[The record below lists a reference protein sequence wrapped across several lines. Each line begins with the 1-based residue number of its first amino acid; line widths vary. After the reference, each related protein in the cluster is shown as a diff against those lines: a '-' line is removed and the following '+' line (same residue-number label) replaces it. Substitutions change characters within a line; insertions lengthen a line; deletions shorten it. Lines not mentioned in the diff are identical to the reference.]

1 MLFRR
6 SLLCIAINATLSL
19 HAYAENKVP
28 VENTTESE
36 EAVEFNDQF
45 LLNGGTNIDVSR
57 FARGN
62 PVAPGTYRTKI

>member
-36 EAVEFNDQF
+36 EAVEFTLAVLHVAT
-45 LLNGGTNIDVSR
+45 LLLQGHIVPRSVLTIS
-57 FARGN
+57 
-62 PVAPGTYRTKI
+62 